1 MSTREN
7 ILEVAE
13 NFILERGYNAFSFQ
27 DLADMVGIKKASI
40 HYHYPT
46 KEDLGKAIVQKF
58 RADFKDWTKTVESQG
73 LNHVEKLDA
82 YFMTYKRFITQ
93 GDKICLS
100 GILGAE
106 LNSLSESMQEELRGF
121 FQDRFKWLKQL
132 LIDGLYHGEFKFTLD
147 VDSQT
152 MLILSSVQGVLQIA
166 RTNKNPEYFLTVT
179 RVLKN
184 NLIGMQMPVG
194 VKF

>member
-46 KEDLGKAIVQKF
+46 KEDLGRAIVQKF
-58 RADFKDWTKTVESQG
+58 RLDFKEWAKNLDNQG
-73 LNHVEKLDA
+73 FSHAEKLDA
-82 YFMTYKRFITQ
+82 YFLTYKRFITQ
-93 GDKICLS
+93 RDKICLS
-100 GILGAE
+100 GVLGAE
-106 LNSLSESMQEELRGF
+106 LNSLSEGMQEELRGF

-152 MLILSSVQGVLQIA
+152 MLILASVQGVLQIA
-166 RTNKNPEYFLTVT
+166 RTNNSPEYFLTVT

>member
-1 MSTREN
+1 MSTKES

-13 NFILERGYNAFSFQ
+13 SFILERGYNAFSFQ

-46 KEDLGKAIVQKF
+46 KEDLGKAIIQKF
-58 RADFKDWTKTVESQG
+58 RADFREWAKTIDNSDVSY
-73 LNHVEKLDA
+73 VEKLDA

-106 LNSLSESMQEELRGF
+106 LNSLSEAMQEELGNY

-132 LIDGLYHGEFKFTLD
+132 LVDGLYKGDFKFTLD
-147 VDSQT
+147 VESQT
-152 MLILSSVQGVLQIA
+152 MLILSSIQGVLQIA
-166 RTNKNPEYFLTVT
+166 RTNKKPEYFLTIT